1 MVKWNKLKGRMF
13 ERGITQTDIV
23 KAIGRGVNYVCTRIN
38 GHKPWTI
45 DEMEIIGELLE
56 IPRDEL
62 IDYFFCER
70 NIAVMPQVTA
80 PRTKKA
86 PRSAAT
92 ERDAKTNKSS
102 PRRYHEPA
110 EKSSADS
117 REELIDATVKLMQH
131 MPLSYARR
139 LFITALVWD
148 RKL

>member
-1 MVKWNKLKGRMF
+1 
-13 ERGITQTDIV
+13 
-23 KAIGRGVNYVCTRIN
+23 
-38 GHKPWTI
+38 
-45 DEMEIIGELLE
+45 
-56 IPRDEL
+56 
-62 IDYFFCER
+62 
-70 NIAVMPQVTA
+70 MPQVTD

-110 EKSSADS
+110 EKSSA
-117 REELIDATVKLMQH
+117 VKLMQH

>member
-70 NIAVMPQVTA
+70 NIAVMPQVTD

-117 REELIDATVKLMQH
+117 REERIDATVKLMQR

>member
-1 MVKWNKLKGRMF
+1 
-13 ERGITQTDIV
+13 
-23 KAIGRGVNYVCTRIN
+23 
-38 GHKPWTI
+38 
-45 DEMEIIGELLE
+45 
-56 IPRDEL
+56 
-62 IDYFFCER
+62 
-70 NIAVMPQVTA
+70 MPQVTD

-117 REELIDATVKLMQH
+117 REGRASMKLMQH

-139 LFITALVWD
+139 LFTTALVWD

>member
-1 MVKWNKLKGRMF
+1 
-13 ERGITQTDIV
+13 
-23 KAIGRGVNYVCTRIN
+23 
-38 GHKPWTI
+38 
-45 DEMEIIGELLE
+45 
-56 IPRDEL
+56 
-62 IDYFFCER
+62 
-70 NIAVMPQVTA
+70 MPQVTD

-117 REELIDATVKLMQH
+117 RKELIDATVKLMQH

>member
-1 MVKWNKLKGRMF
+1 
-13 ERGITQTDIV
+13 
-23 KAIGRGVNYVCTRIN
+23 
-38 GHKPWTI
+38 
-45 DEMEIIGELLE
+45 
-56 IPRDEL
+56 
-62 IDYFFCER
+62 
-70 NIAVMPQVTA
+70 MPQVTD
-80 PRTKKA
+80 PQTKEKA

-117 REELIDATVKLMQH
+117 REELINATVKLMQH
-131 MPLSYARR
+131 MPLSYVRK